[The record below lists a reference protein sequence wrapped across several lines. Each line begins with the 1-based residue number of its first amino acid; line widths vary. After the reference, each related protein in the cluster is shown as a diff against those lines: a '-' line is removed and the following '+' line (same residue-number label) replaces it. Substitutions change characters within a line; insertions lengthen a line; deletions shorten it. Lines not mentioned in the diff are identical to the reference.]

1 MHAHADRYPLTW
13 PGGWTRTRPSQREA
27 ARFSRT
33 RSKETRFGTQTYVDR
48 VTMPE
53 AIQRLTVEVDRLLGI
68 SHVVLSTNVPVRLDG
83 LPYAHQREPDDPG
96 VALYFALEGQPRC
109 LACDRWTRVAD
120 NMVAIAKHIDAL
132 RGIDR
137 WDVGTMEQAFAG
149 YLALPPAAEEWWL
162 ILGVDPDASAA
173 EIDAAY
179 KRLARETHPDTG
191 GSDAAM
197 ATLNQARAAARS
209 A

>member
-1 MHAHADRYPLTW
+1 MHTHAERYPLTW
-13 PGGWTRTRPSQREA
+13 PGGWTRTRPSQRMV
-27 ARFSRT
+27 ARFSRMRERHMHGSNWTYRDQVPMGDAVT
-33 RSKETRFGTQTYVDR
+33 RLSTEVG
-48 VTMPE
+48 
-53 AIQRLTVEVDRLLGI
+53 RLPGV

-120 NMVAIAKHIDAL
+120 NIVAIAKHLDAL

-137 WDVGTMEQAFAG
+137 WGVGTMEQAFAG

-162 ILGVDPDASAA
+162 ILGVDPAASAA

-197 ATLNQARAAARS
+197 ATLNQAREAARS

>member
-13 PGGWTRTRPSQREA
+13 PGGWTRTRPSQREV
-27 ARFSRT
+27 ARFSRA
-33 RSKETRFGTQTYVDR
+33 RSEETPFGARTYHDVVR
-48 VTMPE
+48 ISE
-53 AIQRLTVEVDRLLGI
+53 AVQRLSTEVNRLPGVG
-68 SHVVLSTNVPVRLDG
+68 HVVLSTNVSVRLDG
-83 LPYAHQREPDDPG
+83 LPYANQREPDDPG
-96 VALYFALEGQPRC
+96 AALYFALEGQPRC

-120 NMVAIAKHIDAL
+120 NIVAIAKHLDAL

-137 WDVGTMEQAFAG
+137 WGVGTMEQAFAG
-149 YLALPPAAEEWWL
+149 YLALPAAAEEWWL

-209 A
+209 S